1 MIQDTAM
8 PSKIKRG
15 KSVNPTHAK
24 KMKALVNSPIKN
36 RSPGVVGIGRKPRRS
51 MEGDTVCHI
60 VMAARIRKM
69 EMTKIAVGS
78 VHSIHSKVRVMA
90 TRLSIEY

>member
-1 MIQDTAM
+1 MIQDTAIT
-8 PSKIKRG
+8 SKIQRLRLV
-15 KSVNPTHAK
+15 SPTHAR
-24 KMKALVNSPIKN
+24 KMYILVKIPIKN

-60 VMAARIRKM
+60 VIATRIRKM

-78 VHSIHSKVRVMA
+78 VHAIHDKVSFIVA
-90 TRLSIEY
+90 PLD